1 MQMNDRANKSE
12 ETIVWD
18 SGTKETIEHK
28 TNKDNVI
35 PFPQRNHDV
44 QEVTHQRI
52 TVHPDAKPIKIV
64 SSGFGNVRGQLNSV
78 IRNCAA

>member
-1 MQMNDRANKSE
+1 MSKIANKTK

-18 SGTKETIEHK
+18 NGKKETSEQK
-28 TNKDNVI
+28 ANKDNVI
-35 PFPQRNHDV
+35 PFPQRI

-64 SSGFGNVRGQLNSV
+64 SSGFGKVRSQLNTIVRS
-78 IRNCAA
+78 CAA